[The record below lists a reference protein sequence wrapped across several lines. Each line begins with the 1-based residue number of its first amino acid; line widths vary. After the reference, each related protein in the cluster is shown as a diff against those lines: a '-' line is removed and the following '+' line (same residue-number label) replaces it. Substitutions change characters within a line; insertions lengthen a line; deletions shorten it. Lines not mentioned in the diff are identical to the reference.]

1 MEARC
6 CYASTATAHVRALRS
21 KVPSTPQR
29 SRRYVR
35 DTESP
40 CPRPSRSP
48 RPTAPSRPMWR
59 ARRRPGP
66 SHRRHPGDLRRQQGD
81 ARRLRRPGRPGLR
94 RRLPRPLLAHRTGI
108 DITDQSEAEWKKAFE
123 LYNAFDVDAGV
134 SDIAATIAAV
144 RDLPGVNGKVG
155 AVGYC
160 LGGLLAF
167 LTATRTDADAS
178 VSYYGVGIEKHVA
191 EAEKAGPAAA
201 DAHRR
206 GRPVRAEGSPEGH
219 PRRAEG
225 SPADRIHTYP
235 GRDHA
240 FARVG
245 GAHYDAADAGTA
257 NARSLAFFKSNLG

>member
-1 MEARC
+1 MSE
-6 CYASTATAHVRALRS
+6 TLTIT
-21 KVPSTPQR
+21 TPDGAF
-29 SRRYVR
+29 SAYVA
-35 DTESP
+35 
-40 CPRPSRSP
+40 RPSATS
-48 RPTAPSRPMWR
+48 APAVVVIQEIFGVNKVMRDICDDLAAQGFVAVCPDLFWR
-59 ARRRPGP
+59 IEP
-66 SHRRHPGDLRRQQGD
+66 
-81 ARRLRRPGRPGLR
+81 
-94 RRLPRPLLAHRTGI
+94 GI
-108 DITDQSEAEWKKAFE
+108 DITDQSDAEWKRAFE

-144 RDLPGVNGKVG
+144 RELPDVNGKVG

-178 VSYYGVGIEKHVA
+178 VAYYGVGIEKHLA
-191 EAEKAGPAAA
+191 EAEKLARPLLMHLGEEDQFVPKEAQKLIL
-201 DAHRR
+201 DALKD
-206 GRPVRAEGSPEGH
+206 H
-219 PRRAEG
+219 PQIE
-225 SPADRIHTYP
+225 IHTYP

>member
-1 MEARC
+1 MSE
-6 CYASTATAHVRALRS
+6 TLTII
-21 KVPSTPQR
+21 TPDGAF
-29 SRRYVR
+29 SAYVA
-35 DTESP
+35 
-40 CPRPSRSP
+40 RPSATS
-48 RPTAPSRPMWR
+48 APAVVVIQEIFGVNKVMRDICDDLAAQGFVAVCPDLFWR
-59 ARRRPGP
+59 IEP
-66 SHRRHPGDLRRQQGD
+66 
-81 ARRLRRPGRPGLR
+81 
-94 RRLPRPLLAHRTGI
+94 GI
-108 DITDQSEAEWKKAFE
+108 DITDQSDAEWKRAFE

-144 RDLPGVNGKVG
+144 RELPGVNGKVG

-178 VSYYGVGIEKHVA
+178 VAYYGVGIEKHLA
-191 EAEKAGPAAA
+191 EAEKLARPLLMHLGEEDQFVPKEAQKLIL
-201 DAHRR
+201 DALKD
-206 GRPVRAEGSPEGH
+206 H
-219 PRRAEG
+219 PQIE
-225 SPADRIHTYP
+225 IHTYP